1 MLRRVARRGTVWLVG
16 MMGAGKSSVG
26 PALARRLGA
35 DFLDVDREVE
45 KRAGTS
51 VASLFAEAGEAAFRR
66 LEREA
71 WEGVAGRPIVAA
83 LGGGA
88 IAQPGAAERLAA
100 TGTIVWLR
108 ARAETL
114 LARID
119 DPAGRPLLAD
129 VPAAA
134 RAERLRR
141 LLAEREPCYARADVV
156 VDTDGLGV
164 AEVVDAVAR
173 RLEQAP

>member
-1 MLRRVARRGTVWLVG
+1 VAGRGTVWLVG

-26 PALARRLGA
+26 PGLAHRLHL

-45 KRAGTS
+45 ARAGAS
-51 VASLFAEAGEAAFRR
+51 VAALFAEAGEAAFRR

-71 WEGVAGRPIVAA
+71 WEKVAGRPLVAA

-108 ARAETL
+108 ARPETL
-114 LARID
+114 LARIG
-119 DPAGRPLLAD
+119 DPANRPLLAG
-129 VPAAA
+129 VPEAE

-141 LLAEREPCYARADVV
+141 LLAEREPCYARAHVV
-156 VDTDGLGV
+156 LDTDGLGV
-164 AEVVDAVAR
+164 AEIVDAVAR
-173 RLEQAP
+173 RLEPSP